1 MIEIADGTLAYDREA
16 KGSLYARFGIPEYWI
31 VNLVERLVEVYRHPE
46 PDDRARF
53 GFSYRRVDRYHP
65 GDAIAPQA
73 VPGASIAVSDL
84 LP

>member
-1 MIEIADGTLAYDREA
+1 M
-16 KGSLYARFGIPEYWI
+16 
-31 VNLVERLVEVYRHPE
+31 NLVERLVEVCRRPE

-53 GFSYRRVDRYHP
+53 GFSYRRVDRFHA

-73 VPGASIAVSDL
+73 LPGASIAVGDL